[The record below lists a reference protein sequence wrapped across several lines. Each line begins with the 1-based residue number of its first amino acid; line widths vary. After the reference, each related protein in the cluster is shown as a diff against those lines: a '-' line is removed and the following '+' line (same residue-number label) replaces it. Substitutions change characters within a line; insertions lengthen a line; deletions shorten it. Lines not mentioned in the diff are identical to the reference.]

1 MKNLVCLFI
10 MIFFCVNC
18 NSQVAL
24 NSITTK
30 ELKVLLSKENIQ
42 LMDVRTPEEIK
53 EGTIQTA
60 FFANYFDVDFEKAAT
75 AQLNKSMPVYLY
87 CRSGNRSR
95 KACKI
100 LKEKGFEVIN
110 VLGGYL
116 QWDLENN
123 Q

>member
-18 NSQVAL
+18 NSQAAL

-30 ELKVLLSKENIQ
+30 ELKVLLSKGNIQ

-53 EGTIQTA
+53 EGAIQTTI
-60 FFANYFDVDFEKAAT
+60 FANYFDVDFEKAAT

-87 CRSGNRSR
+87 CRSGNRSG

-116 QWDLENN
+116 QWDSEKN

>member
-10 MIFFCVNC
+10 MIFFCINC

-24 NSITTK
+24 KAITTK
-30 ELKVLLSKENIQ
+30 ELKVLLSQENIQ

-53 EGTIQTA
+53 EGAIQTA
-60 FFANYFDVDFEKAAT
+60 FFVNYFDVDFENVAT
-75 AQLNKSMPVYLY
+75 AKLNKSKPVYLY
-87 CRSGNRSR
+87 CRSGNRSG

-116 QWDLENN
+116 QWDSEKN

>member
-1 MKNLVCLFI
+1 
-10 MIFFCVNC
+10 
-18 NSQVAL
+18 
-24 NSITTK
+24 
-30 ELKVLLSKENIQ
+30 
-42 LMDVRTPEEIK
+42 MDVRTPEEIK

-60 FFANYFDVDFEKAAT
+60 FFANYFDVDFEKVAT
-75 AQLNKSMPVYLY
+75 AQLNKSKPVYLY
-87 CRSGNRSR
+87 CRSGNRSGR
-95 KACKI
+95 ACKI

>member
-1 MKNLVCLFI
+1 MRNLICLFI
-10 MIFFCVNC
+10 MTFFYINC
-18 NSQVAL
+18 NSQAEL

-53 EGTIQTA
+53 EGAIQTA
-60 FFANYFDVDFEKAAT
+60 FFVNYFDIDFETAAT
-75 AQLNKSMPVYLY
+75 AQLNKSKPVYLY
-87 CRSGNRSR
+87 CRSGNRSG

>member
-1 MKNLVCLFI
+1 MKNIVCLFI
-10 MIFFCVNC
+10 MIFFCINC

-24 NSITTK
+24 KAITTK
-30 ELKVLLSKENIQ
+30 ELKVLLSQENIQ

-53 EGTIQTA
+53 EGAIQTA
-60 FFANYFDVDFEKAAT
+60 FFVNYFDVDFENVAT
-75 AQLNKSMPVYLY
+75 AKLNKSKPVYLY
-87 CRSGNRSR
+87 CRSGNRSG

-110 VLGGYL
+110 VLGGYK
-116 QWDLENN
+116 QWNMEKK

>member
-1 MKNLVCLFI
+1 MKNLVFLFI

-24 NSITTK
+24 KSITTK

-42 LMDVRTPEEIK
+42 LIDVRTPEEIK

-60 FFANYFDVDFEKAAT
+60 FFANYFDVDFEKVAT
-75 AQLNKSMPVYLY
+75 AQLNKSKPVYLY
-87 CRSGNRSR
+87 CRSGNRSG

-100 LKEKGFEVIN
+100 LKEKGFKVIN
-110 VLGGYL
+110 VLGGYQ
-116 QWDLENN
+116 QWNSEKN